1 MMKKTLITAFL
12 LLAALFSLLS
22 CENSGDNADKSS
34 ENSATVSSPFEEA
47 PELEDGFE
55 TPILP

>member
-1 MMKKTLITAFL
+1 MMKKALITAFL

-22 CENSGDNADKSS
+22 CEDNGGNGDKSS
-34 ENSATVSSPFEEA
+34 EDSVTVSSPFEEA